1 MPLSLSPA
9 ARPLSDRERF
19 LGFAFAAAD
28 MLAEVDAEGRI
39 GFATG
44 AFRLHLGR
52 SAEAFIGL
60 TAAELIAAEDR
71 AAFELARAALPSR
84 GRLPPTVLRLAD
96 PRRTPFMVSGLHL
109 ALPGQPVRDCL
120 SFAPLPEG
128 VTLRQEGGTDPAT
141 LRRLLEERLR
151 GTPGQAAGLG
161 LIELPDAPEGMNLRL
176 VEEALHAA
184 GDGACLAAEIAPGRL
199 GLLPPAGQKL
209 PELKDL
215 LARLTE
221 RLTSG
226 GGSVSTASVG
236 LEAPGLTP
244 VQAIRA
250 LRHCLSVFARDGD
263 RGLKEAGFDDGLG
276 GFVDE
281 MAQRSQVLARAIEQ
295 QRFNLLY
302 QPIQGL
308 SDRVT
313 HHFEALCRPQRG
325 VLGPSEGPG
334 DFVNLAEA
342 VGLTEALDF
351 AVLEVA
357 ARDIEEHNPSERVA
371 VNLSGLSVQ
380 SAAFR
385 ARLFGRLERESG
397 LAGRLMV
404 ELTESAEVEHEEEA
418 AATLAGLRERGVP
431 VCLDD
436 FGAGAAAFRYL
447 RAYRVDF
454 VKVDGAFVTAA
465 LERERD
471 RRFVASMVDLSRAV
485 GSEVIA
491 ERIETAAHADLMR
504 ELGVGYG
511 QGWHLGRPG
520 ALPRREKLLVGK
532 RKGLQESWG

>member
-1 MPLSLSPA
+1 
-9 ARPLSDRERF
+9 LSDRERF

-28 MLAEVDAEGRI
+28 MLAEADSEGRI

-52 SAEAFIGL
+52 SAEGFIGAP
-60 TAAELIAAEDR
+60 AADLIAPEDR
-71 AAFELARAALPSR
+71 AAFALALAGLPSR
-84 GRLPPTVLRLAD
+84 GRLPPTVMRLAD
-96 PRRTPFMVSGLHL
+96 ARRTPFMVSGLHL
-109 ALPGQPVRDCL
+109 ALPGQPPRDCL

-128 VTLRQEGGTDPAT
+128 VVLRPAGGTDQAT
-141 LRRLLEERLR
+141 LRRLIEERLR
-151 GTPGQAAGLG
+151 GLPGEAGGLG
-161 LIELPDAPEGMNLRL
+161 LIDLPGLPEGTIQRL
-176 VEEALHAA
+176 VEEALDAS
-184 GDGACLAAEIAPGRL
+184 GDGACLAAEIAPGRF
-199 GLLPPAGQKL
+199 GLLPPAGQSL
-209 PELKDL
+209 AELKEV
-215 LARLTE
+215 LARLAA
-221 RLTSG
+221 RLPAGGAEVGTS
-226 GGSVSTASVG
+226 A
-236 LEAPGLTP
+236 LELDAPGLTP
-244 VQAIRA
+244 VQTIRA
-250 LRHCLSVFARDGD
+250 LRHCLSVFAREGG
-263 RGLKEAGFDDGLG
+263 RGLEEAGFDQGLG
-276 GFVDE
+276 GFVEE
-281 MAQRSQVLARAIEQ
+281 MGQRTLVLARAIEQ
-295 QRFNLLY
+295 QRFSLQY

-308 SDRVT
+308 ADRLT
-313 HHFEALCRPQRG
+313 HHFEALFRPLRG

-357 ARDIEEHNPSERVA
+357 ARDIQDNNPMERVA

-380 SAAFR
+380 SQAFR
-385 ARLFGRLERESG
+385 DKLFARLDSEPE
-397 LAGRLMV
+397 LARRLMV
-404 ELTESAEVEHEEEA
+404 ELTESAEIEHEEEA
-418 AATLAGLRERGVP
+418 SATLAGLRARGVP

-465 LERERD
+465 LEQERD

-485 GSEVIA
+485 GAEVIA

-511 QGWHLGRPG
+511 QGWHFGRPG
-520 ALPRREKLLVGK
+520 PLPRRGKQTVGK